1 MPIVAHGF
9 GDCLS
14 RSHLRKDIIMSQW
27 NSLHVWMLRGVWWI
41 APVATCGAMGSIARS
56 ETVEGFLEPNQRIEV
71 SSSNDPSTVQQIL
84 VREGDRV
91 TRGELLATLDT
102 SVLEASL
109 AIAKRRATM
118 RGRLEA
124 AEAEM
129 TLRKDRLQKL
139 QELRQ
144 KGHASIAE
152 LERAE
157 ADTAVANA
165 QWALAKEELEL
176 AVLEYQMIEAQIRER
191 QFLSPIDG
199 QVVETFKEV
208 GEITSLGDPRLMT
221 LVQLDPLRVKFPVSV
236 SAGIKLQTGDPLTL
250 ELPEIETT
258 TAAVIEVV
266 SPVLDPKSGTV
277 QLTCLVKNSEGK
289 IRSGMRCL
297 LRLDDAQA
305 HNSEMSHDRP
315 VASK

>member
-1 MPIVAHGF
+1 MSYQKKFQVWLLRGMWWISPLALCGAAGSMAHG
-9 GDCLS
+9 
-14 RSHLRKDIIMSQW
+14 
-27 NSLHVWMLRGVWWI
+27 
-41 APVATCGAMGSIARS
+41 

-91 TRGELLATLDT
+91 SQGELLATLDT

-109 AIAKRRATM
+109 AIARRRATM

-129 TLRKDRLQKL
+129 SLRQDRFNKL
-139 QELRQ
+139 HELRQ

-152 LERAE
+152 LERAQ
-157 ADTAVANA
+157 ADAAVANA

-176 AVLEYQMIEAQIRER
+176 AGLECQMIEAQIRER

-208 GEITSLGDPRLMT
+208 GEITTLGDPRLMT

-236 SAGIKLQTGDPLTL
+236 SAGTKLQTGDPLTL
-250 ELPEIETT
+250 ELPEIEMSTP
-258 TAAVIEVV
+258 AVIEVV

-277 QLTCLVKNSEGK
+277 QLTCIVKNPQGK

-297 LRLDDAQA
+297 LRLDDE
-305 HNSEMSHDRP
+305 HPNTSKLSNNVP
-315 VASK
+315 SASN